1 LFPEKLTVGL
11 LLMVIAPEPLIFP
24 ETLTA
29 PGPQIPKV
37 LAFVLMACA
46 ELPPVGAKVKLPAEL
61 KIMLLFV
68 NVNADLM
75 VFASL
80 TFLR

>member
-1 LFPEKLTVGL
+1 MLPEKLTVGL
-11 LLMVIAPEPLIFP
+11 LSMVIAPEPLIFP

-29 PGPQIPKV
+29 PGPLIVKL

-46 ELPPVGAKVKLPAEL
+46 ELPPVGAKVKLPAET
-61 KIMLLFV
+61 KITLVFV
-68 NVNADLM
+68 IENADLM